1 MNILRKSERTAGR
14 KSDRTFVA
22 MIVVTVAIIG
32 AVFASN
38 SRNALHP
45 ELQTVPRINVK
56 RVVERI
62 EKAGLTPREAKYYK
76 VLEH

>member
-1 MNILRKSERTAGR
+1 MNTPKKSERVTGR
-14 KSDRTFVA
+14 RVDRSFVV
-22 MIVVTVAIIG
+22 MMVVTVAIIG

-38 SRNALHP
+38 SRIALHP
-45 ELQTVPRINVK
+45 ELQTAPRINVK

-76 VLEH
+76 VLE

>member
-1 MNILRKSERTAGR
+1 MNTPKQSERVTGSR
-14 KSDRTFVA
+14 IDRSFVA
-22 MIVVTVAIIG
+22 MMVVTIAIIG
-32 AVFASN
+32 AVFAGN

-62 EKAGLTPREAKYYK
+62 EKASLTPREAKYYK
-76 VLEH
+76 VLE